1 MKIEITK
8 IAQTKKL
15 ANDIA
20 KKLKGGEVL
29 ALSGDLGAGK
39 TTFTQYLAKALGV
52 KGNVNS
58 PTFVLMKIYE
68 TKKKP
73 IRHLVHLDVY
83 RLNSGDDLITLGLDE
98 YLGKGDSV
106 VVIEWAEKIEK
117 ELKSEIVKKL
127 SFIQTGGKRFVKI
140 K

>member
-98 YLGKGDSV
+98 Y
-106 VVIEWAEKIEK
+106 
-117 ELKSEIVKKL
+117 
-127 SFIQTGGKRFVKI
+127 
-140 K
+140 

>member
-106 VVIEWAEKIEK
+106 VVIEWTEKIEK